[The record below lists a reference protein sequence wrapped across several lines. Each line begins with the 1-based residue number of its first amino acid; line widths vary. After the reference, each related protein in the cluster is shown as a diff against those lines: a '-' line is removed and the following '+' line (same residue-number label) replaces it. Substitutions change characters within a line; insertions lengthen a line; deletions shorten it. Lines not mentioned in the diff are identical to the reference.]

1 MLVHT
6 NTTHSLMGNKY
17 QKYREHLTSTHNE
30 SERKPSFVVVLLCSL
45 NTESVQNISLC
56 YYYYYFKSH
65 PVLHICWENFCC
77 IFWKLKNVRYCA
89 PSGLEMQGCLFSFK
103 SNHCWRRKEGSV
115 LFKPH
120 STYCWAWR
128 NVIVLSF
135 LLNWATAEE
144 MLWLFYLFFQSLL
157 SASQMGDDI
166 LMFLSLILFQ
176 PLLHNWLKGTYLFSV
191 SS

>member
-1 MLVHT
+1 MNLKGNHHLLLYYCAHLIQSQSKTSLYT
-6 NTTHSLMGNKY
+6 NIIIIL
-17 QKYREHLTSTHNE
+17 
-30 SERKPSFVVVLLCSL
+30 
-45 NTESVQNISLC
+45 
-56 YYYYYFKSH
+56 KSH

-77 IFWKLKNVRYCA
+77 IFRKLKNVRYCA
-89 PSGLEMQGCLFSFK
+89 PSDLEMQGCLFSFK
-103 SNHCWRRKEGSV
+103 SNHCWRRKEGNV